1 MRSEPVILYVEDDA
15 SSRKLMSML
24 LRGRMKLPH
33 VTILEDSTDFM
44 KHVEAMEPKP
54 DVVFLDI
61 HVKPHDGF
69 EMLEMLRKLE
79 WMAKTPIVA
88 LTASVMNEEIQKL
101 GTAGF
106 SGCIAKPIDLNSFPE
121 TLNAIL
127 DGEVL
132 WRIAT

>member
-1 MRSEPVILYVEDDA
+1 MSSEPVVLYVEDDP

-24 LRGRMKLPH
+24 LRGRMKLPQ
-33 VTILEDSTDFM
+33 VTILEDSNDFLA
-44 KHVEAMEPKP
+44 HVDALDPKP

-61 HVKPHDGF
+61 HVKPYDGF
-69 EMLEMLRKLE
+69 EMLEMLRRFE
-79 WMAKTPIVA
+79 WAAKTPIVA

-106 SGCIAKPIDLNSFPE
+106 NGCISKPIDLNSFPD
-121 TLNAIL
+121 TLNSIL

-132 WRIAT
+132 WRIAN